1 MGKIA
6 LLSKFCFLQCVSF
19 NFDLIYF
26 FVSFS
31 LFLLSRV
38 HKLSANDLWP
48 SENQNIPSD
57 SVISVLQAEF
67 AKFHYLCFFFLFYKE
82 SLPVYIVASD
92 TTSHFLGFDNI
103 NFELR
108 NN

>member
-6 LLSKFCFLQCVSF
+6 LQLKFCLLQCVTF
-19 NFDLIYF
+19 NFDLIFF

-31 LFLLSRV
+31 LFLLGRI

-57 SVISVLQAEF
+57 SVISVFRRNLQSF
-67 AKFHYLCFFFLFYKE
+67 IIFGIFLFYKE
-82 SLPVYIVASD
+82 SLPVYIVVRD

-103 NFELR
+103 NCELR